1 MSDPIIPPMM
11 RNARGAAAARLLWGL
26 LVLVLV
32 AVVGAWAGSRWLWPQ
47 LVTQAPAATEL
58 PTYGPVADFQLTD
71 QDGRPF
77 GSADLKGKVWI
88 ADFVFTRCSGPCP
101 VLTNNLAGLIDSLGA
116 GFPAHYVSFTV
127 DPEYDT
133 PAVFKE
139 YGLGFHADFS
149 RWHFLSG
156 PRPSISDLSVNSF
169 HMAMGDPEITQLA
182 RPAADARHD
191 GAAEGRVADM
201 DSANAAPED
210 PAEALNI
217 PHSIRLVL
225 VDRHGQIRGYY
236 DGTDLEAVARLAQ
249 EVRQIV
255 KERA

>member
-1 MSDPIIPPMM
+1 MM
-11 RNARGAAAARLLWGL
+11 RNQRGEASTRLLWGF
-26 LVLVLV
+26 LVVVLC
-32 AVVGAWAGSRWLWPQ
+32 AVVGAWAGARWFWPQ

-58 PTYGPVADFQLTD
+58 ASYGAVADFELTD
-71 QDGRPF
+71 QSGQPF

-101 VLTNNLAGLIDSLGA
+101 VLTNNLAGLIDSLGVD
-116 GFPAHYVSFTV
+116 FPAHYVSFTV

-133 PAVFKE
+133 PEVFRE
-139 YGLGFHADFS
+139 YGERFNADFS

-182 RPAADARHD
+182 RHE
-191 GAAEGRVADM
+191 GAATPGAEDL
-201 DSANAAPED
+201 DSLNAAPADSTES
-210 PAEALNI
+210 LNI

-225 VDRHGQIRGYY
+225 VDRQGQIRGYY
-236 DGTDLEAVARLAQ
+236 DGTDLEAVGRLAA
-249 EVRQIV
+249 EVRQLV
-255 KERA
+255 EEGA

>member
-1 MSDPIIPPMM
+1 MM
-11 RNARGAAAARLLWGL
+11 RNQRGEASTRLLWGF
-26 LVLVLV
+26 LVVVLC
-32 AVVGAWAGSRWLWPQ
+32 AVVGAWAGARWFWPQ
-47 LVTQAPAATEL
+47 LVTQAPAATDL
-58 PTYGPVADFQLTD
+58 ASYGGVADFELTD

-116 GFPAHYVSFTV
+116 DFPAHYVSFTV

-133 PAVFKE
+133 PEVFKE
-139 YGLGFHADFS
+139 YGERFHADFS

-182 RPAADARHD
+182 RHE
-191 GAAEGRVADM
+191 GAAAPGAVDM
-201 DSANAAPED
+201 DSLNAAPVDSTES
-210 PAEALNI
+210 LNI

-225 VDRHGQIRGYY
+225 VDRQGQIRGYY
-236 DGTDLEAVARLAQ
+236 DGTDLEAVSRLA
-249 EVRQIV
+249 VDIRQLV
-255 KERA
+255 EEGA